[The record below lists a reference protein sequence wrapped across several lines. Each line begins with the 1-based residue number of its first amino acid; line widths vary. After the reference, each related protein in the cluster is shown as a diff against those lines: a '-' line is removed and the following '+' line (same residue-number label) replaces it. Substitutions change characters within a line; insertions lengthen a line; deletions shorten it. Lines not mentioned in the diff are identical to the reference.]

1 MPPERKILIFR
12 AMMRSLLFG
21 LMALWL
27 AAVPAR
33 AQDYVST
40 FETENVAA
48 SLYAEQASFVPGQSF
63 WVALQLDI
71 RDGWHTYWRNSGD
84 SGMPTSITWE
94 LPEGFTAGDIVWQTP
109 ERIPYGPLM
118 NFGFH
123 GTAMHLVEITP
134 PADIAD
140 GTPVSL
146 NADSTWLVCEEICIP
161 EDGTFSFTLTAD
173 SGAGSDNTPQR
184 FLIEKALQEIPMA
197 SPWDASFE
205 INEAGYVLS
214 IDGAFDPSTEIREVA
229 FFPDAYG
236 VIENALPQELE
247 VAASGLTLTIPT
259 GYDVNAAG
267 DRMTGVMTLVEET
280 GDGPVTLAFEID
292 AARGAAGPATASS
305 PAAAFADVSLLT
317 ALALAFLG
325 GLILNLMPCVLPVL
339 AMKAVSFAGQSDADR
354 SELRAHGFAYT
365 GGVLVTFALL
375 AGALIALRAAGD
387 VVGWGFQL
395 QSPVVIAILAYVL
408 LAVGLN
414 LSGVFEIGGS
424 LQNVGSGVAA
434 RSDKFG
440 SFATGALAVVVATP
454 CTAPFMVTAL
464 GYAMIQPPAISMIIF
479 LALGLGL
486 AAPYLALSLSPAL
499 VRLMPKPGTWMV
511 RLKQLLAFPMYA
523 SVAWLVWVLSQQVGP
538 EGMAAALAGLVVLGF
553 AAWLLSLPSSGLTQK
568 VSLVA
573 AAVLVV
579 VALGAVR
586 GSGPAALAAADGST
600 DGPVTW
606 ANYEPT
612 ALSELTTAGEPVF
625 INLTAAWCI
634 TCKVNERVAL
644 SSETIGAAADEA
656 GITLMKGDWTNRNAE
671 ISALL
676 DEFGRAGV
684 PLYILYKRDGSVDV
698 LPQVLTEGLILD
710 AFGSV

>member
-1 MPPERKILIFR
+1 MPWKRKILIFR
-12 AMMRSLLFG
+12 AMMKSLAYG

-27 AAVPAR
+27 TALPAQ

-40 FETENVAA
+40 FETENVAG
-48 SLYAEQASFVPGQSF
+48 SLYPAQETFVPGQSF

-71 RDGWHTYWRNSGD
+71 REGWHTYWRNSGD
-84 SGMPTSITWE
+84 SGMPTSIRWD
-94 LPEGFTAGDIVWQTP
+94 LPEGFSAGDIVWQTP
-109 ERIPYGPLM
+109 KRIAYGPLM
-118 NFGFH
+118 NFGFY

-134 PADIAD
+134 PANLAD
-140 GTPVSL
+140 GTSVTF
-146 NADSTWLVCEEICIP
+146 NADTTWLVCEEICIP
-161 EDGTFSFTLTAD
+161 EDGTFSFTMTAD
-173 SGAGSDNTPQR
+173 SGAETEMTPYR
-184 FLIEKALQEIPMA
+184 FLIEKALNDLPVE
-197 SPWDASFE
+197 SPWDATFDIQDKSFE
-205 INEAGYVLS
+205 LS
-214 IDGAFDPSTEIREVA
+214 LFGAFDPSADIRDVA

-236 VIENALPQELE
+236 VIENALPQELDL
-247 VAASGLTLTIPT
+247 SPNGLTLTVPT
-259 GYDVNAAG
+259 GYDPSAAG
-267 DRMTGVMTLVEET
+267 DRLTGVLTLVEDT

-292 AARGAAGPATASS
+292 APRAAAPVPSQAQA
-305 PAAAFADVSLLT
+305 PAAFADVSLLT
-317 ALALAFLG
+317 ALALAFIG

-339 AMKAVSFAGQSDADR
+339 AMKAVAFAGKSDADK
-354 SELRAHGFAYT
+354 SELRGHGLAYT

-395 QSPVVIAILAYVL
+395 QSPIVIAILAYVL

-424 LQNVGSGVAA
+424 LQNIGSGVAG
-434 RSDKFG
+434 RSDKVG

-464 GYAMIQPPAISMIIF
+464 GYAMIQPPAISMVIF
-479 LALGLGL
+479 MALGLGL
-486 AAPYLALSLSPAL
+486 AAPYLLLSFSPAA

-511 RLKQLLAFPMYA
+511 RLKQLLAFPMYG
-523 SVAWLVWVLSQQVGP
+523 SVAWLIWVLSQQVGP

-568 VSLVA
+568 ASLVA
-573 AAVLVV
+573 ALVLMV

-586 GSGPAALAAADGST
+586 GSGPAAVADSGAAP
-600 DGPVTW
+600 DGPVAWTTY
-606 ANYEPT
+606 APDSLND
-612 ALSELTTAGEPVF
+612 LTTAGEPVF

-644 SSETIGAAADEA
+644 SSETIGAAAEAA

-684 PLYILYKRDGSVDV
+684 PLYLLYRRDGSVDV
-698 LPQVLTEGLILD
+698 LPQVLTEGLVLD